1 MKKAKFEF
9 VAIAYEG
16 GEEIGVFDK
25 TSSFMLYYLADG
37 KVKKQQYLSLSG
49 ALEER
54 IATLKDCA
62 IDRIIC
68 KNYSPKAM
76 AKLRE
81 AGFSLLTFD
90 GATNAAFR
98 AYEAGELKE
107 L

>member
-1 MKKAKFEF
+1 MKGTKFEF
-9 VAIAYEG
+9 VAIAYSG

-25 TSSFMLYYLADG
+25 TDSFMLYYLADG

-49 ALEER
+49 SVEER
-54 IATLKDCA
+54 VATLKDCA

-68 KNYSPKAM
+68 KNFSPKAM

-81 AGFSLLTFD
+81 AGFSLMCFD
-90 GATNAAFR
+90 GGTNAAFK
-98 AYEAGELKE
+98 AYSAGELRE